1 MAQNYLV
8 TSHHSTAVDACD
20 TGNFTSSSDLNL
32 VIARNTKIEIMAVT
46 PEGLRSIREFNING
60 SVEVM
65 KLFRPVG
72 AEKDRLFIITK
83 RQQAMILEAQTTAES
98 ISYFEIVTKAHG
110 DLSKSLVGKY
120 YFIVLFRNK
129 FTEIYSN
136 QIPHFLNL
144 KSPTSRR

>member
-8 TSHHSTAVDACD
+8 TFHHSTAVDACD

-32 VIARNTKIEIMAVT
+32 LIARNTKIEIMSVT

-72 AEKDRLFIITK
+72 ADKDRLFITTK
-83 RQQAMILEAQTTAES
+83 RQQAMILEVQNTAGELND
-98 ISYFEIVTKAHG
+98 FEIVTKAYG
-110 DLSKSLVGKY
+110 DVRDKIGNY
-120 YFIVLFRNK
+120 CRAFYFLCF
-129 FTEIYSN
+129 
-136 QIPHFLNL
+136 
-144 KSPTSRR
+144 